1 MSTTYISRDYNDDT
15 RPWAVLRRTIRVWRG
30 RPSLSRES
38 GEFLQG
44 GWAMFLGEIRRTDIP
59 EKLRERF
66 PRNPDE
72 FLRPGTCRVLE
83 GEENEIVLHALILKY
98 RAR

>member
-1 MSTTYISRDYNDDT
+1 MAITTYISRDVNDT
-15 RPWAVLRRTIRVWRG
+15 RPWVVRRTVKVWRG
-30 RPSLSRES
+30 RPAFRRES

-44 GWAMFLGEIRRTDIP
+44 GWAMFLGEIQRRDIP
-59 EKLRERF
+59 EEARGYF

-83 GEENEIVLHALILKY
+83 GEENEVVLHALILKY